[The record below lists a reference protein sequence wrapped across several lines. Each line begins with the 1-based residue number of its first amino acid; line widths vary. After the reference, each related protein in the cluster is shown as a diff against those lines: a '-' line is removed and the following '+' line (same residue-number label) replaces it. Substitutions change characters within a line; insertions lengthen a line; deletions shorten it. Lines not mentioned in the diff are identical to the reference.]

1 MWTPSNKSGSLPKLD
16 GNDLTDPQQ
25 VSSRQL
31 HDASFLRLKNVVF
44 AYSLPKTVV
53 SKIGVSNA
61 RVYFNGTN
69 LLTFSK
75 YKEADPEVGNYST
88 RGWETPFGKTYTFG
102 LDFSF

>member
-1 MWTPSNKSGSLPKLD
+1 
-16 GNDLTDPQQ
+16 
-25 VSSRQL
+25 
-31 HDASFLRLKNVVF
+31 VVF
-44 AYSLPKTVV
+44 AYKLPANLL